1 MAEPVNYGLIGC
13 GMMGAEHLRNLAL
26 VPGARVVGVYD
37 PVPEQAGAAAAM
49 SGARVAASLP
59 ELLDTP
65 ALDALVIASPN
76 HLHLPQLRQI
86 AAHGRALP
94 ILCEKPPCIDAA
106 GADEAAAFAAAY
118 AAPVWVAMEYRYM
131 PAVADLVGR
140 ADEATGGVRMLTI
153 REHRFPF
160 LRKVGNWNRFN
171 LNTGGTL
178 VEKCCHFFD
187 LMRLILRDEPV
198 RVMASAGQAANHL
211 DEVYDGAVPDVW
223 DHGYVIVEFA
233 RGARAMLELCMF
245 AEGGRYQEEIAA
257 IGPVGKI
264 EARVPGPGRFWPG
277 RLGPA
282 PLPRLIVSPREPKG
296 PRVTELAVDPA
307 ALAAGDHN
315 GATLVQHLRFN
326 AVVRGQGQVEV
337 TLADGAAAVR
347 LGLAAQDS
355 ARRGEA
361 VQLG

>member
-1 MAEPVNYGLIGC
+1 
-13 GMMGAEHLRNLAL
+13 MMGVEHIENVNAL
-26 VPGARVVGVYD
+26 PGARVVAVAD
-37 PVPEQAGAAAAM
+37 PHPPSLDAARAAAA
-49 SGARVAASLP
+49 GTVTAYADHRA
-59 ELLDTP
+59 LLDAGGCDAVVVATP
-65 ALDALVIASPN
+65 NDTHVDVLEDVLAVPDLHVLV
-76 HLHLPQLRQI
+76 
-86 AAHGRALP
+86 
-94 ILCEKPPCIDAA
+94 EKPLCTTVADCERVVAMAA
-106 GADEAAAFAAAY
+106 DRTGI
-118 AAPVWVAMEYRYM
+118 VWVGLEYRYM
-131 PAVADLVGR
+131 PPVARLVEAVRHGAIGR
-140 ADEATGGVRMLTI
+140 THMIAI

-160 LRKVGNWNRFN
+160 LRKVGDWNRFRDH
-171 LNTGGTL
+171 TGGTL

-337 TLADGAAAVR
+337 TLADSAAAVR